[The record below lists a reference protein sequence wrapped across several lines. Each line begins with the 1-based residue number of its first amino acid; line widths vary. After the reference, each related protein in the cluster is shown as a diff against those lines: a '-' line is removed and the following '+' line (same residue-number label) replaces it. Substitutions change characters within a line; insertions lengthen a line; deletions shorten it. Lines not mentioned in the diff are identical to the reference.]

1 MKAKK
6 LIITFC
12 IIAMVAVMAVG
23 MMACSPKSSG
33 KVKVIEIKLTEE
45 EYAFGVNK
53 KDPKLLAD
61 VNAIIADMQKKDGEM
76 DKIMNKYF
84 NGAAVTPIE
93 SAKEDSAKDQ
103 LVVSTN
109 ASFAPFEDVVGNK
122 FVGIDMEIAQYIA
135 KKLNKELVI
144 KNMDFE
150 AAILDVGAGTSDI
163 VMAGLTVNEDRKK
176 SVAFTTSYY
185 KASQMVVVKEED
197 TSFDACKTV
206 ADVEKVLSE
215 LKGKKAGFQFGTTSQ
230 YYVEGNAEW
239 EFKGFANITANRYE
253 NAGLAITDM
262 LNGNIDLVIVDE
274 LPAYALAKKFQ

>member
-1 MKAKK
+1 
-6 LIITFC
+6 
-12 IIAMVAVMAVG
+12 
-23 MMACSPKSSG
+23 
-33 KVKVIEIKLTEE
+33 LT
-45 EYAFGVNK
+45 
-53 KDPKLLAD
+53 D
-61 VNAIIADMQKKDGEM
+61 VNAIIADMQKKNGEM

-84 NGAAVTPIE
+84 NGAEVTPIE
-93 SAKEDSAKDQ
+93 SAKEDKTKNQ

-109 ASFAPFEDVVGNK
+109 ASFPPFEYNVGNK
-122 FVGIDMEIAQYIA
+122 FAGIDMEIAQYIA

-150 AAILDVGAGTSDI
+150 AAILAVGAGNSDI

-185 KASQMVVVKEED
+185 KASQMIVVKAED

-215 LKGKKAGFQFGTTSQ
+215 LKGKKAGFQTGTTSE
-230 YYVEGNAEW
+230 YYVVGDVDW
-239 EFKGFANITANRYE
+239 GFKGFANITAKQYE

-274 LPAYALAKKFQ
+274 LPAHALAKKF